1 MLSKTFLDLDK
12 HWKRLKRKEGIGGLG
27 HCWAGTQAGIAGQ
40 HCTAG
45 MPTAR
50 PLLQAPAALAV
61 YAERKLN
68 TKFIGKS
75 REFKLFFVCFAA
87 VTIE

>member
-12 HWKRLKRKEGIGGLG
+12 HWKRLKRKEGIRGLG

-50 PLLQAPAALAV
+50 PLLQAAAALAV

-68 TKFIGKS
+68 IKFIGKS
-75 REFKLFFVCFAA
+75 REFKLFFVCFADM
-87 VTIE
+87 TIE